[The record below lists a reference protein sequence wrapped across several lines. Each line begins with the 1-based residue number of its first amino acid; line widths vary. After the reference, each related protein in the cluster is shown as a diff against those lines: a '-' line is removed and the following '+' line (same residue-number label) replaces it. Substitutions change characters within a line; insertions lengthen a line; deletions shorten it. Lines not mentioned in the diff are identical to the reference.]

1 MKNAWVVDSL
11 NLPSHH
17 ISKAEIQRK
26 RSHLKD
32 VVIDVTDKDISILIG
47 ADLSHLHVCHDVISG
62 NQK

>member
-17 ISKAEIQRK
+17 ISKAKIQRK
-26 RSHLKD
+26 WSHLKD
-32 VVIDVTDKDISILIG
+32 VVIDVTDKDISTLIG

>member
-1 MKNAWVVDSL
+1 MKNAWVFDSL
-11 NLPSHH
+11 NLPLHH

-32 VVIDVTDKDISILIG
+32 VAIDVTDKDISILIG